1 MRKILYVAAALLGL
15 AALPR
20 PAVAQVSGAAVQA
33 DTVTEALRAFGFTRE
48 GVELNGRF
56 ARGGTIVEAGDSVAG
71 PVVTVGGNAD
81 IHGYVSGGVLALWG
95 DVTVHPGAD
104 VVGGV
109 TAYHGRVIIDGGRV
123 RGSLQASPA
132 AVPAPD
138 AAAPPMTTGRALSLS
153 LGWTGMML
161 AVALLVL
168 VVANSNLEGTAR
180 ALEQDFGRAFF
191 IGVLGQ
197 FGFLPLLVLMIV
209 LLAITILGAL
219 LIPFALVAA
228 PIALAG
234 LVTLGWVALAL
245 VCGRALLRTR
255 DGAGTRA
262 DAIRA
267 MLLGVLVLMAPWL
280 LAAAVHE
287 TGTFALIARVVAIG
301 VTWAAGTAGLGA
313 TIVSRAGNKQERR
326 EAVAGAPLQGWATPT
341 PISGVAAT
349 RRPIP
354 ARPGATPQ

>member
-1 MRKILYVAAALLGL
+1 MRNLLLAAAALLGI
-15 AALPR
+15 AAAPR
-20 PAVAQVSGAAVQA
+20 PATAQVSGAAVQP
-33 DTVTEALRAFGFTRE
+33 DTVTEALRAFGLSRE

-81 IHGYVSGGVLALWG
+81 IHGFVSGGVLALWG

-104 VVGGV
+104 VIGGV

-123 RGSLQASPA
+123 RGSLHASPA
-132 AVPAPD
+132 AVAPAGE
-138 AAAPPMTTGRALSLS
+138 AAAPMTTGRSISLT

-168 VVANSNLEGTAR
+168 VVASSNLEATAS

-191 IGVLGQ
+191 VGVLGQ
-197 FGFLPLLVLMIV
+197 FGFLPLLLLLLV

-245 VCGRALLRTR
+245 VCGRALLRGR
-255 DGAGTRA
+255 HGVGTRA

-267 MLLGVLVLMAPWL
+267 MILGVLLLMAPWV
-280 LAAAVHE
+280 LAALLHG
-287 TGTFALIARVVAIG
+287 TGTMGLVARVVAVG

-313 TIVSRAGNKQERR
+313 TIISRAGSRQDRPQLSPQ
-326 EAVAGAPLQGWATPT
+326 APIQGWATPT
-341 PISGVAAT
+341 PISGVAAA

-354 ARPGATPQ
+354 ARPGATPK